1 MSHKFD
7 SLFYVY
13 DVGFRWGPPDL
24 TYPPPY
30 SSCVSNPLE
39 LPATRTLGGVLPR
52 QCEPTCEIPGCYI
65 CKRDRDGK
73 LYPRFP

>member
-1 MSHKFD
+1 MSHKYD

-30 SSCVSNPLE
+30 ASCVSRPLDP
-39 LPATRTLGGVLPR
+39 LTVKPWSM
-52 QCEPTCEIPGCYI
+52 PTCEIPGCYV
-65 CKRDRDGK
+65 CKRDRDGN
-73 LYPRFP
+73 LFPRFP